1 MTVTEMWERPMVAL
15 AARRVSEEQRQVLRE
30 AHIQDDDKAHPV
42 VALGSVACQTWWQLT
57 C

>member
-1 MTVTEMWERPMVAL
+1 MVAL